1 MTHRTCAAAEYLRV
15 GASRKIQKGG
25 TDYEVSEQY
34 SHGPS
39 DRYSDAGLHCGV
51 GQRPRE
57 SERGKGETRTRRAE
71 GQSRADKGQ
80 SVTKVLLENEKYR
93 VVQTRSKP
101 GQKNEMKARS
111 DRVIYSFNA
120 GKSRIHYPDGKTE
133 DVEFKAGEVRFRK
146 ADKSQSENIGKTET
160 RNLVITAK

>member
-1 MTHRTCAAAEYLRV
+1 MLAFTAGSASAQEKAKEEKAKPAPAE
-15 GASRKIQKGG
+15 QK
-25 TDYEVSEQY
+25 DKAEQ
-34 SHGPS
+34 S
-39 DRYSDAGLHCGV
+39 
-51 GQRPRE
+51 
-57 SERGKGETRTRRAE
+57 
-71 GQSRADKGQ
+71 KGQ

-93 VVQTRSKP
+93 VVETPSKP

-146 ADKSQSENIGKTET
+146 ADKIQSENIGKTET

>member
-1 MTHRTCAAAEYLRV
+1 VQLPNICVSARAEKFKKEGPIMKSPSSTLTGLLIAIV
-15 GASRKIQKGG
+15 MLAFTAGSASAQEK
-25 TDYEVSEQY
+25 
-34 SHGPS
+34 
-39 DRYSDAGLHCGV
+39 A
-51 GQRPRE
+51 
-57 SERGKGETRTRRAE
+57 KGEKAKPAPAE
-71 GQSRADKGQ
+71 QKDKAEQSKGH

-93 VVQTRSKP
+93 VVETRSKP

-160 RNLVITAK
+160 RNMVITAK